1 MNHWIK
7 KHLLKKNKPF
17 KEIFIGSVV
26 KNIKTGTLMTVVL
39 ITTTGTPWGVWTEYT
54 CHWFVGNKL
63 HTDVFR
69 RRELILEKQ

>member
-7 KHLLKKNKPF
+7 KHLLKKNKPL

-39 ITTTGTPWGVWTEYT
+39 ITTLGTPWGVWTEYT
-54 CHWFVGNKL
+54 CQWFVGNTL
-63 HTDVFR
+63 HTDTFR